1 MKGAF
6 FMGRISKK
14 YIKEW
19 VKEHYDYVENMVLYG
34 MEEGDDVWLYD
45 EGIISKKDFIAIHDY
60 QDDNTYQRVLGM
72 LREVIEGVEKEHWAE
87 YNNLSLKYKAIASEF
102 DAYVESKG
110 DSADD
115 WRDENIVEYVNTL
128 ENYISQKR
136 VFEERYRYPKAQW

>member
-1 MKGAF
+1 
-6 FMGRISKK
+6 
-14 YIKEW
+14 
-19 VKEHYDYVENMVLYG
+19 

-45 EGIISKKDFIAIHDY
+45 EGIISKKDFLDIRKGETDI
-60 QDDNTYQRVLGM
+60 TYQCVLGM
-72 LREVIEGVEKEHWAE
+72 LKEVIEGVEKEHWAE

-128 ENYISQKR
+128 ENYISIKR